1 MRIIRKTPLAK
12 NRKLG
17 ISAFVLPVLLAT
29 VFLLPGCNMFNK
41 PLSDFLEYWTDVA
54 QINRHSFDGSYPET
68 GGKTNL
74 PSGGDR
80 VITCYLANP
89 QSYDLGIEVTFD
101 PNLPGWDPIRTS
113 NHPDF
118 STTSNQGTVEQDPR

>member
-54 QINRHSFDGSYPET
+54 QISRHSFDGSYPET

-113 NHPDF
+113 NHPD
-118 STTSNQGTVEQDPR
+118 